1 MFIKTNRSTDFG
13 AAVVCLRSGEF
24 FVQNIHLTREKEIW
38 YNFLIHIMENG
49 VISMKE
55 YEIVAKFCNAC
66 AGSSRPQ
73 TFFEEAELENTD
85 DFVRMKHSKDFDKF
99 SRETLATGQIV
110 YKYDNG
116 SVMYSYEFTEL

>member
-1 MFIKTNRSTDFG
+1 MKMG
-13 AAVVCLRSGEF
+13 EVC
-24 FVQNIHLTREKEIW
+24 
-38 YNFLIHIMENG
+38 
-49 VISMKE
+49 MKE

-73 TFFEEAELENTD
+73 TFFEEAELESTD
-85 DFVRMKHSKDFDKF
+85 DFVRMKHSADFDKF
-99 SRETLATGQIV
+99 SKEILPTGQIV